1 MQLPFGFGLVVPFP
15 RVPVIDCGD
24 EPQAR
29 GQPEPVPALKTEAAA
44 RQAARLV
51 PAPST
56 AAKRD
61 KDRDTA
67 GAGKGSFACMAA
79 EMTASPILSHP
90 ALTGPPATG
99 AMRGA
104 PAGVFPQW
112 SQPQSSGEGSS
123 MLAYPSTHAVLS
135 PKMKRPAMPL
145 LGDTGKEVNARE
157 VSHKKRK
164 VVVGMETKAVTVSW
178 EDGGMGSE
186 TSFQS
191 LSKSGFRD
199 NELSLADTPCQ
210 RLGKGG
216 EGGTAMTH
224 TGCTPSQERSMPE
237 MPASLVKQVCERA
250 QGVKILRVTDSV
262 YDGEKGFMRL
272 SFIAL
277 VFACLQAD
285 A

>member
-1 MQLPFGFGLVVPFP
+1 MYAVAFWFWIGGSLSSRPCF
-15 RVPVIDCGD
+15 DCDD

-29 GQPEPVPALKTEAAA
+29 GQPEPVAALKTEASS
-44 RQAARLV
+44 RQAARPV

-61 KDRDTA
+61 RDRDAA
-67 GAGKGSFACMAA
+67 GPGKGSFASMAGEMAA
-79 EMTASPILSHP
+79 PPMLSHS
-90 ALTGPPATG
+90 ALTRPPATG
-99 AMRGA
+99 AMRGT
-104 PAGVFPQW
+104 PAGMFPQW

-123 MLAYPSTHAVLS
+123 VPPYPSTQAVLS

-157 VSHKKRK
+157 VPHKKRK
-164 VVVGMETKAVTVSW
+164 VVAGMETKVVTVSW
-178 EDGGMGSE
+178 EDGGRGSE

-237 MPASLVKQVCERA
+237 MPASLVKQVYERV
-250 QGVKILRVTDSV
+250 QGGKS
-262 YDGEKGFMRL
+262 
-272 SFIAL
+272 
-277 VFACLQAD
+277 
-285 A
+285 